1 MADKKDLKIGD
12 KVKHR
17 WRENKYQNCTI
28 IEVEEGCNGG
38 IKVICEDGF
47 YGGREKSTFCPQDIT
62 KIGYWRITDEC
73 MKCKHLKP

>member
-1 MADKKDLKIGD
+1 MKDKKDLKIGD

-47 YGGREKSTFCPQDIT
+47 YGGREESTFCPQDIR
-62 KIGYWRITDEC
+62 KEEEEVEE
-73 MKCKHLKP
+73 